1 MPTFRLKDYK
11 WKNYRIHLVNYVAE
25 VGSDVLIRSPIMP
38 APIGIRWFSQQMDDN
53 MPRPSDKDVRL
64 INSSIYRKT
73 YTTPMEIVYDYD
85 INRRWLKI
93 QKVPQGYSDLF
104 RVFVDES
111 QPGNSTEVN
120 SFDVAITLMTFG
132 KNYMMLSVSSG

>member
-38 APIGIRWFSQQMDDN
+38 APISIRWFSLHMDDV

-104 RVFVDES
+104 RVFVDDS

-132 KNYMMLSVSSG
+132 KNCMS